1 MKSEEEIFNLL
12 KENFKDKIKELV
24 KQPVDHYILC
34 DPLKINEISLFLLS
48 NEELLF
54 DSLMNLSGVDDANG
68 KSTSTEG
75 ITTIE
80 GGTLSVYYHLESTK
94 HRHVVVLKV
103 RTADRVNPAIDSVSD
118 VWITAKYHEREAYD
132 LLGIHFNNHTDLRR
146 LFLEDGWGFP
156 LRKDYVDEVRIV
168 ER

>member
-1 MKSEEEIFNLL
+1 MTNDELILVLTEKFPDAIIAQGNQYVEMTVNAESLYETAMLL
-12 KENFKDKIKELV
+12 KQTEEFSFD
-24 KQPVDHYILC
+24 Y
-34 DPLKINEISLFLLS
+34 LFCLT
-48 NEELLF
+48 
-54 DSLMNLSGVDDANG
+54 GVDYPENMG
-68 KSTSTEG
+68 
-75 ITTIE
+75 
-80 GGTLSVYYHLESTK
+80 VVYHLESIE
-94 HRHVVVLKV
+94 HRHAMVLKV
-103 RTADRVNPAIDSVSD
+103 RTADRINPAIDTLSD

>member
-1 MKSEEEIFNLL
+1 MT
-12 KENFKDKIKELV
+12 
-24 KQPVDHYILC
+24 
-34 DPLKINEISLFLLS
+34 
-48 NEELLF
+48 NEELKLVLTEKFPDAVTAQGNQYVEMTVTSASLHETATLLKQTTEISFDYLF
-54 DSLMNLSGVDDANG
+54 CLTGVDYPENMG
-68 KSTSTEG
+68 V
-75 ITTIE
+75 I
-80 GGTLSVYYHLESTK
+80 YHLESVK

-103 RTADRVNPAIDSVSD
+103 RTADRVNPAIDTVSD
-118 VWITAKYHEREAYD
+118 VWITAKYLEREVYD

>member
-1 MKSEEEIFNLL
+1 MTNDELILVLTEKFPEAAIAKGNQYVEMTVTAESLHETAQLL
-12 KENFKDKIKELV
+12 KETA
-24 KQPVDHYILC
+24 
-34 DPLKINEISLFLLS
+34 EISFDYLFCLT
-48 NEELLF
+48 
-54 DSLMNLSGVDDANG
+54 GVDYPENM
-68 KSTSTEG
+68 G
-75 ITTIE
+75 II
-80 GGTLSVYYHLESTK
+80 YHLESVK
-94 HRHVVVLKV
+94 HRHVMVLKV
-103 RTADRVNPAIDSVSD
+103 RTADRVNPAIDTVSD

>member
-1 MKSEEEIFNLL
+1 MT
-12 KENFKDKIKELV
+12 
-24 KQPVDHYILC
+24 
-34 DPLKINEISLFLLS
+34 
-48 NEELLF
+48 NEELKLVLTEKFPDAEVKQGSQYVEMTVSATSLLETATLLKQTTEISFDYLF
-54 DSLMNLSGVDDANG
+54 CLTGVDYPENMG
-68 KSTSTEG
+68 V
-75 ITTIE
+75 I
-80 GGTLSVYYHLESTK
+80 YHLESVK

-103 RTADRVNPAIDSVSD
+103 RTDDRVNPEIDTVSD
-118 VWITAKYHEREAYD
+118 IWITAKYHEREAYD

>member
-1 MKSEEEIFNLL
+1 MT
-12 KENFKDKIKELV
+12 
-24 KQPVDHYILC
+24 
-34 DPLKINEISLFLLS
+34 
-48 NEELLF
+48 NEELQLVLTEKFPDAEVKQGSQYVEMTVSAASLLETAILLKQAAEFSFDYLF
-54 DSLMNLSGVDDANG
+54 CLTGVDYPENM
-68 KSTSTEG
+68 G
-75 ITTIE
+75 II
-80 GGTLSVYYHLESTK
+80 YHLESIK
-94 HRHVVVLKV
+94 HRHIMVLKV
-103 RTADRVNPAIDSVSD
+103 RTADRINPSIDTLSD